1 MKDAFCNTVDTYIA
15 WNWHEPQEGK
25 FDFQGK
31 TDPRRDLE
39 GFLEL
44 VEKNGLY
51 AIIRPG
57 PYICAE
63 WHNGGIPD
71 WLLQGNPEILSR
83 DSSGRSLPLEVF
95 YPPITYLHP
104 NYLAYVER
112 WYDKICEV
120 LRKHLYTN
128 GGCIINITIDDE
140 PSYWETITYPLMS
153 DYNEFIIGSD
163 SKPGVFQKWLKEEYN
178 ADIALLNK
186 KYRTHYTDFNKV
198 EPPRAMPKHYRE
210 IPKFIDWHHFKL
222 YMINTYI
229 ESLYK
234 MLLKKRIDVP
244 VSLLDPYLLI
254 AAWSSYQEFCR
265 KRNLKI
271 DLWTEFWPRSHYR
284 SFDFKE
290 DKMGEIA
297 YKLGIYRPLV
307 RKAGTPSLS
316 IETQAYLAHHI
327 EPDEAELLYLTII
340 AYGINNIN
348 YYLMVGGENPRGF
361 GCHTGKTWDIS
372 CPIALD
378 GKRRP
383 HFEVIQRLGQFFKLH
398 GIRLANTE
406 TVADIAVGYFEP
418 YEASLF
424 VENTLEHKF
433 EESLQGFYQE
443 YIFGERGFLTLL
455 SMSGVNF
462 DMVDLQTTPIENL
475 LRYGQLWVYAFDF
488 MDEKTQKKLVE
499 FVKRGGKLVTLPG
512 TPHLN
517 ENMERVN
524 IMKKLY
530 PAEFVS
536 LVKPEKLERLVPFLA
551 VDAENIEEMVVKD
564 YIRNFELTDETPIAW
579 DSRTKKPC
587 AYRRKFGKGSATLI
601 GFKIQYFP
609 SFHDFHRR
617 FIQYL
622 LNLDGVERSTYS
634 ENIDLL
640 VVERR
645 GEGYSYVFVLNPI
658 GLPIKSKVSFTDTSN
673 GKRKTIPRFLD
684 SIELK
689 NRGGL
694 ILAINFP
701 IAKAKAIVSHTT
713 SMVQEIEE
721 KTNSFVLTLYGQRD
735 TRGETAILLPHKPS
749 SVEVEEATE
758 IEEKWIEVEKILYM
772 VYKHGIKPVKLKVTL

>member
-25 FDFQGK
+25 FDFHGK

-51 AIIRPG
+51 AIVRLG

-63 WHNGGIPD
+63 WRNGGIPD
-71 WLLQGNPEILSR
+71 WLLQGHPEILSR
-83 DSSGRSLPLEVF
+83 DAYGKTLSLEAF

-104 NYLAYVER
+104 NYLAYVEK
-112 WYDKICEV
+112 WYDKTCEV

-128 GGCIINITIDDE
+128 GGCIINVTIDDE

-153 DYNEFIIGSD
+153 DYNEFITGSD

-178 ADIALLNK
+178 GNIALLNK
-186 KYRTHYTDFNKV
+186 KYRTHYTNFNKV
-198 EPPRAMPKHYRE
+198 DPPRAMPKHHRE
-210 IPKFIDWHHFKL
+210 IPRFIDWHHFKL

-234 MLLKKRIDVP
+234 MLLKRRIDVP

-265 KRNLKI
+265 KHNLKI

-297 YKLGIYRPLV
+297 YKLGIYRSLV
-307 RKAGTPSLS
+307 RKAGTPPLS
-316 IETQAYLAHHI
+316 IETQAFLAHHI
-327 EPDEAELLYLTII
+327 EPDEAELLYLTVI

-348 YYLMVGGENPRGF
+348 YYLMVGGENPSGF
-361 GCHTGKTWDIS
+361 GCHTGKSWDIS
-372 CPIALD
+372 CPIGLD

-406 TVADIAVGYFEP
+406 TVADMAVGYYEP

-424 VENTLEHKF
+424 VENALEHKF

-443 YIFGERGFLTLL
+443 YVFGERGFLTLL

-462 DMVDLQTTPIENL
+462 DMVDLQTASIGDL

-499 FVKRGGKLVTLPG
+499 FVKRGGRLVTLPG

-530 PAEFVS
+530 PAELVN
-536 LVKPEKLERLVPFLA
+536 LVKAEKLERLVPFFA
-551 VDAENIEEMVVKD
+551 VDAEDIEEMVVKD

-617 FIQYL
+617 FIQHV
-622 LNLDGVERSTYS
+622 LNLEGVKRSVYAK
-634 ENIDLL
+634 NMDML
-640 VVERR
+640 VVERS
-645 GEGYSYVFVLNPI
+645 GKGYSYLFLLNSI
-658 GLPIKSKVSFTDTSN
+658 GLPIKSKISFTDPFN
-673 GKRKTIPRFLD
+673 GKRKTIPKFLD

-694 ILAINFP
+694 ILATNFP
-701 IAKAKAIVSHTT
+701 IARAKAVVSYTT
-713 SMVQEIEE
+713 SMIQEVEE
-721 KTNSFVLTLYGQRD
+721 KANSFTLTLYGQGN
-735 TRGETAILLPHKPS
+735 TCSETAIKLPKKPS
-749 SVEVEEATE
+749 SIKVEKATE
-758 IEEKWIEVEKILYM
+758 VQEKWMGAEKTLYM
-772 VYKHGIKPVKLKVTL
+772 IYKHGIEPVKLKVTL